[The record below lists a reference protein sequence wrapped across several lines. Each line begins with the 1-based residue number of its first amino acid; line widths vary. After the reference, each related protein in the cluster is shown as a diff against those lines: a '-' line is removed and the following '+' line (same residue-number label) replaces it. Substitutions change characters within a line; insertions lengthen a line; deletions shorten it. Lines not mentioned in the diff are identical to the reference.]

1 MATESDIERV
11 SYPVFR
17 GLQKPLEFMG
27 LQGRYITWAACTVGL
42 AIIGFI
48 VAYCTA
54 GLVAGLVILVAALTT
69 GAAMVLIK
77 QKRGLHGKRCDK
89 GIFVYAH
96 SREM

>member
-1 MATESDIERV
+1 MATESDLERV
-11 SYPVFR
+11 SYPVLR

-54 GLVAGLVILVAALTT
+54 GLVAGLVTLVAALTT

-77 QKRGLHGKRCDK
+77 QKRGLHGKKCDK
-89 GIFVYAH
+89 GIFVYAR